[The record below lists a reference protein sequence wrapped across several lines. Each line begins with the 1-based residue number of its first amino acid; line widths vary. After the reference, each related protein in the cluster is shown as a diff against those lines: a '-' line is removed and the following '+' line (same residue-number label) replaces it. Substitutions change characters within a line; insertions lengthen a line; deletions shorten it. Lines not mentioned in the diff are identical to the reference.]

1 MKNKTERMEL
11 RVTKEQKDFI
21 KNKSEKM
28 GFGSIT
34 AFLIASAESHFRLN
48 IDMNIYRKLTT
59 EINYIGKNINS
70 LVRKIN
76 TIGAYSDSDINFLK
90 TNQKIIID
98 LMNKEY
104 DRLLNLK
111 ANFTSESLSLKEKEN
126 LIKALKDNQ
135 IKVPKKVVLE
145 EIFEQIKD
153 DFVYI
158 GQAIENSPEQSKS
171 VSEYFWRY
179 LYGDTLFELDEER
192 LIEFADK
199 IFLYTQRLK
208 IKLLKLDNIFGDDDW
223 FNLKEILDEY
233 EVY

>member
-1 MKNKTERMEL
+1 MENKSEKIEM
-11 RVTKEQKDFI
+11 RVTKKQKDFI

-28 GFGSIT
+28 GFGSVT
-34 AFLIASAESHFRLN
+34 AFLMTSAESHFRLS
-48 IDMNIYRKLTT
+48 IDMSIYRKLAS

-76 TIGAYSDSDINFLK
+76 TLNAYSDNDIDFLK

-98 LMNKEY
+98 LINKEY

-111 ANFTSESLSLKEKEN
+111 MNFTSESLSLKEKRN
-126 LIKALKDNQ
+126 LMKALADHQ
-135 IKVPKKVVLE
+135 IDVPKKVVLE
-145 EIFEQIKD
+145 EVYEQIKD
-153 DFVYI
+153 DFIYI

-179 LYGDTLFELDEER
+179 LYGDTLFELEEKR

-199 IFLYTQRLK
+199 IFLYTQKLK
-208 IKLLKLDNIFGDDDW
+208 MKLLKLDNIFDNDDW
-223 FNLKEILDEY
+223 FNLKDVLDEY